1 MKGYADYGPGQ
12 LCANVGS
19 TDTWCGRAPTS
30 QSSVARGG
38 SDEGMPAAPATEFL
52 GVCSGMGPGPTPP
65 IGDPGIELDGKYS
78 RQLTPIRPRVRLP
91 EISHLVNFPKIPPI
105 PRPGG
110 PVDHPKE
117 SAEDSGYGS
126 IAERA
131 RFSNS
136 KPKEEAGGRA
146 PMQST
151 GVDDDAETTYSKA
164 TNERP
169 AQTHDFVHEL
179 ANDIYEKLKLFIN
192 PDDWSLV
199 SRSLPELLK
208 AFAIRIGSDGAS
220 QASRGVMYTIHKEH
234 RNIAN
239 QLKNLL
245 LDPVEDLEA
254 PRADGDTDLDIMS
267 LQDKMDMWHKQT
279 PMQESAP
286 ESSELF
292 QNVTDDDSNM
302 TASLMYIKMVLES
315 EHYHWL
321 IQSLKTELSL
331 DRGKTE
337 PSNERVSVLQQILSM
352 FPRGSISKKRYPAD
366 HHAVFQFPAQLTRR
380 TWRTRFLFSHP
391 LVVTPDCQNLQFT
404 GILAYVNQT
413 WPSFGEEVLSFF
425 ERAFEHC
432 HTRPTIRSSRSTL
445 FLINLSQ
452 FEIIY

>member
-1 MKGYADYGPGQ
+1 
-12 LCANVGS
+12 
-19 TDTWCGRAPTS
+19 
-30 QSSVARGG
+30 
-38 SDEGMPAAPATEFL
+38 
-52 GVCSGMGPGPTPP
+52 MGPGPTPP

-234 RNIAN
+234 RYT
-239 QLKNLL
+239 L
-245 LDPVEDLEA
+245 
-254 PRADGDTDLDIMS
+254 
-267 LQDKMDMWHKQT
+267 
-279 PMQESAP
+279 
-286 ESSELF
+286 
-292 QNVTDDDSNM
+292 
-302 TASLMYIKMVLES
+302 
-315 EHYHWL
+315 
-321 IQSLKTELSL
+321 LSL
-331 DRGKTE
+331 GTF
-337 PSNERVSVLQQILSM
+337 M
-352 FPRGSISKKRYPAD
+352 
-366 HHAVFQFPAQLTRR
+366 H
-380 TWRTRFLFSHP
+380 
-391 LVVTPDCQNLQFT
+391 
-404 GILAYVNQT
+404 
-413 WPSFGEEVLSFF
+413 
-425 ERAFEHC
+425 
-432 HTRPTIRSSRSTL
+432 
-445 FLINLSQ
+445 
-452 FEIIY
+452 